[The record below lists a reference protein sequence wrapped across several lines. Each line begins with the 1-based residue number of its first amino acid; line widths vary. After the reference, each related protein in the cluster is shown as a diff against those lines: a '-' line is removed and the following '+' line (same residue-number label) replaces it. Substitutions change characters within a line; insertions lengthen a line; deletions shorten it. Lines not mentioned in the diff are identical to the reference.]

1 MFIEHNTVKV
11 LQTVNG
17 YSNIMMYPLNST
29 LALLNTLFSVPALP
43 PERGKSSEPAF
54 EAFLA
59 GGRCDSAPSLKQ
71 AERKVKQCENQ
82 L

>member
-29 LALLNTLFSVPALP
+29 LALLNTLISFRVNPGAW
-43 PERGKSSEPAF
+43 E
-54 EAFLA
+54 
-59 GGRCDSAPSLKQ
+59 
-71 AERKVKQCENQ
+71 VK
-82 L
+82 